1 MDRKI
6 VGFVLILP
14 LVLLAGCT
22 NTQTQPSKPM
32 SAFKCT
38 LPSQPGVIN
47 VEVTDF
53 PSEILASSEEATP
66 IIFSVIFENTITG
79 VEYPGDKIDVKY
91 TFIPNIGNK
100 FEKTVPVY
108 LAYYDPTSN
117 QITPYTSFEQI
128 ETEIPA
134 GISEI
139 GVYKGLL
146 KWEFKGKT
154 KVYIP
159 ICIGFDPKITRVS
172 PEAMVCDPTS
182 LPEPCYSASPVIVNV
197 ESVRSMG
204 IPGKDIEDVR
214 GYYVIRFSLEDVYGG
229 LGSCDEDPLSNIK
242 KVKVNKIELK
252 IDDLSIGLDED
263 IFTCQSI
270 REEGGNKYVYLGR
283 SNEIVCRIDLNMLI
297 DECNRSGK
305 CYLDIN
311 SLKLG
316 KSAMISIELEY
327 DYCKSITLGP
337 AKIITL
343 S

>member
-1 MDRKI
+1 M
-6 VGFVLILP
+6 LP

-38 LPSQPGVIN
+38 LPSQPGVISA
-47 VEVTDF
+47 EVTDF
-53 PSEILASSEEATP
+53 PSEILASSEEETP
-66 IIFSVIFENTITG
+66 IIFSVEFENTITG
-79 VEYPGDKIDVKY
+79 VDDDKIELKY
-91 TFIPNIGNK
+91 TFIPNIGKK
-100 FEKTVPVY
+100 FDNTISMY
-108 LAYYDPTSN
+108 LAYYDPTSG
-117 QITPYTSFEQI
+117 QITPYVTFEQI

-159 ICIGFDPKITRVS
+159 ICIGLDPKKTKVS
-172 PEAMVCDPTS
+172 PEAMVCDPTD

-197 ESVRSMG
+197 ESVKAMG
-204 IPGKDIEDVR
+204 F
-214 GYYVIRFSLEDVYGG
+214 IRESKGGIKEIKGHYIIKFSLKDVYGG
-229 LGSCDEDPLSNIK
+229 LGKCYEDLLSNIR

-252 IDDLSIGLDED
+252 VDDLSIELDDKD
-263 IFTCQSI
+263 IFKCPSI
-270 REEGGNKYVYLGR
+270 KGEGTNRYVYLGR
-283 SNEIVCRIDLNMLI
+283 SNEIICHIDLNMLME
-297 DECNRSGK
+297 ECKRSGQ
-305 CYLDIN
+305 CYLDVN

-327 DYCKSITLGP
+327 DYCRSITLGP